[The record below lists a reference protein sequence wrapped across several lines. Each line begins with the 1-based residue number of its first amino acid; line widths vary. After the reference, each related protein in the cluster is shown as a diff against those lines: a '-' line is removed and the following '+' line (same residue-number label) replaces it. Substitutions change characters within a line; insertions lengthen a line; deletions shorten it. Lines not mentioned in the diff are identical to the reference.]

1 MPQFIIKADR
11 ERDAYI
17 EWSTVVDAPV
27 AIGTRADFLAE
38 SAEERMAR
46 TDAQGTSARGYNWLP
61 PTQQEGGWDDD
72 GLIYMQRG
80 TLPRSRLG
88 DLFDLLDAD
97 INAEVPD
104 EWLTPFEDEE

>member
-17 EWSTVVDAPV
+17 EWSTVVEAPI
-27 AIGTRADFLAE
+27 AIGTRADFVAE

-46 TDAQGTSARGYNWLP
+46 TDTQGTSARWYDWLP
-61 PTQQEGGWDDD
+61 PTQQEGGWDDHE

-80 TLPRSRLG
+80 FLPRSRFG
-88 DLFDLLDAD
+88 DLYDLLSAD

-104 EWLTPFEDEE
+104 EWLTPLGGE